1 MTPPSWPAR
10 LRASPEL
17 FPLDLDPAS
26 DGVIVLQ
33 LARVDYERASFLDG
47 RLERAPALRPS
58 FSELA
63 LASDG
68 LPIACDYIFH
78 VGHVGSTLLS
88 RLLGFDPQI
97 FSLREP
103 QALRTFVRAET
114 AGGRWGQAEL
124 ARRTAVFLA
133 LYSRVWS
140 PTQRALIKATS
151 VVSELATTLLELS
164 PGSRALLMTVEPA
177 TYLATILGG
186 PNSRVELQAAA
197 PERLARLARRLDAPA
212 GELDARSE
220 GELAAMSWACEMAG
234 LAAAARAHP
243 QQVRW
248 VDFDRFLDDPARGL
262 AAALTLL
269 QGRAEPT
276 AVARLVSSGFLERY
290 SKAPSYAYGPQVRRE
305 VLAAAEAEAGD
316 EIRRGM
322 NWLQRHARRPELAAA
337 LAAAEAARRAG

>member
-17 FPLDLDPAS
+17 FPLDLDPAG
-26 DGVIVLQ
+26 DGVTVLE

-47 RLERAPALRPS
+47 RLQRSPALRPS
-58 FSELA
+58 FAELA

-68 LPIACDYIFH
+68 LPVACDYIFH

-88 RLLGFDPQI
+88 RLLGFDPRI

-103 QALRTFVRAET
+103 QALRTFVRAEAT
-114 AGGRWGQAEL
+114 GDWGGAEL
-124 ARRTAVFLA
+124 KKRAEVFLA
-133 LYSRVWS
+133 LYSRVWT
-140 PTQRALIKATS
+140 PAQRALIKATS

-164 PGSRALLMTVEPA
+164 PGSRALLMTVAPA

-186 PNSRVELQAAA
+186 PNSRIELKDVA
-197 PERLARLARRLDAPA
+197 PERMARLARRFGAPA
-212 GELDARSE
+212 DELEAHSE

-234 LAAAARAHP
+234 LTAAAEAHP
-243 QQVRW
+243 ERARW
-248 VDFDRFLDDPARGL
+248 VDFDRFLDDPAQGL
-262 AAALTLL
+262 KAALTLL
-269 QGRAEPT
+269 HGRAEPE
-276 AVARLVSSGFLERY
+276 AVSRLMSSGFLERY

-316 EIRRGM
+316 EIRRGLD
-322 NWLQRHARRPELAAA
+322 WLERHARRPELAAVM
-337 LAAAEAARRAG
+337 AAAEAARRAS